1 MRLKNFRLDLSGW
14 ITKLEVGEIEEV
26 ELEVVE
32 DIEVVGATVMLLLTK
47 GSVVVVVVVLVVGIF
62 EIGSTSI
69 GSIVIGWTVTTVLVD
84 LIG

>member
-1 MRLKNFRLDLSGW
+1 MRLKNFRLDLLGW
-14 ITKLEVGEIEEV
+14 ITKLEVGEVEEV

>member
-1 MRLKNFRLDLSGW
+1 
-14 ITKLEVGEIEEV
+14 V

-69 GSIVIGWTVTTVLVD
+69 GSIVIG
-84 LIG
+84 

>member
-1 MRLKNFRLDLSGW
+1 MRLKNFRLDLLGW
-14 ITKLEVGEIEEV
+14 ITKLEVGEVEEV

-69 GSIVIGWTVTTVLVD
+69 GSIAIGWTVTTVLVD